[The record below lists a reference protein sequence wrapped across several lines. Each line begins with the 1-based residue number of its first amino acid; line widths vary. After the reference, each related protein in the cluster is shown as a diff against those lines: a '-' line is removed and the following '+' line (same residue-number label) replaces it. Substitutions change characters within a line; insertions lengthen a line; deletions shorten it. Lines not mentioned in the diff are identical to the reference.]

1 MSFMTVR
8 SFINKRFTLAT
19 FITALVL
26 FILSLAGN
34 DAANDSTKVAEKFG
48 RRVSRRVALLD
59 KYVAQAMETPQ
70 SELIDLDNLPD
81 DMVIYRYVNDSL
93 QSWCNQF
100 SVLNDDVAK
109 RLVFQRLTNLRSR
122 IVSPLS
128 DVSDSLSYLNLGPKW
143 YLVKAVDGQH
153 NDKIIA
159 GLEIKNRLVDELGK
173 TDNGVNPKL
182 RLSSKFSLL
191 PINNSGGTAVLIDG
205 KPLFKIITES
215 CDQVTPFL
223 DNSILRWISLAFF
236 ALASILF
243 LATHRTVK
251 IYFVVMSMLCALFI
265 MSYTWGL
272 QISSHSSIFSPTI
285 YADSPIFSSLGA
297 LLLVNIFITAFNFC
311 TFLIRGRIMSFIRKD
326 SEHHK
331 RNVAIYGLMTLVA
344 AVVTF
349 MYTHFSLKSLLM
361 NSNINLEL
369 YRWTGGARYSFLVYL
384 SYTGL
389 LMCIL
394 LQIQTLRPAMKEF
407 FGLRYDI
414 FDTRALAVSAL
425 LFALYFTVTSS
436 VLGFNKEQDRVQLW
450 ANRLAVDRD
459 LGVEIQLR
467 SVEDEIANDQ
477 VIRMLSSVDNT
488 IGVIQNRLA
497 ESYLGRIKQNYDLK
511 VNVIRD
517 NDREGIIFFNHIL
530 RDATPIAN
538 GSRFLFLNDENGNN
552 CYMGAF
558 LFWVENSGVIRLLV
572 TLDSVANREDRGYDT
587 ILSKFSPMGDVN
599 IPHYYSYAKYIN
611 DHLIS
616 YKGNFPYP
624 TSFVNDQGPLRSNKI
639 YINRKR
645 GYVHFSTKVGDGE
658 MITLSR
664 QKRSPM
670 SFFTAFSYLF
680 LALTFI
686 LMMFSRAGHRNRAF
700 KSNYFRRRIN
710 SILFGSAILI
720 LVSMM
725 SISVIFVYK
734 RNEANMQN
742 LMSTRIST
750 VQALLNARTRNMQD
764 WQEMLNQDFASAIE
778 TISNTTKSDMTFY
791 TPAGL
796 VFRSTSPEV
805 FEKMILGCRIDQDAF
820 YNITYLH
827 QRYYIHAEKA
837 VNVGYWSLYA
847 PIVNESGKLLAILS
861 VPYTEK
867 SYDFRRETIFHA
879 SMILNI
885 FLLLLIGSLLFSTR
899 EVNQLFAPLVE
910 MGKKMN
916 VADVHNLEYI
926 EYNRQDEITSLVEA
940 YNRMVKVLSDS
951 TTKLAQAERDKAW
964 SQMARQVAHEIKNPL
979 TPIKL
984 EIQRLIRL
992 KQKNNPAWEE
1002 KFDKVAGVILEHIDI
1017 LTETA
1022 NEFSTFAK
1030 LYSEEPVLIDLDRTL
1045 KDQILI
1051 FDNKENVS
1059 IQYFGLENAF
1069 VMAPKPQLIRV
1080 FVNLITNAIQ
1090 AVEIQQNEVAERG
1103 EVPSVGRVS
1112 ICLRHSTKDGYYDVV
1127 VDDDGPGVRDEN
1139 LDKLFTPNFTT
1150 KSAGTGLGLAICR
1163 NIIEKCDG
1171 SIRYSRSYALGG
1183 ACFTVTLPKT
1193 TLRA

>member
-1 MSFMTVR
+1 MIMTVR
-8 SFINKRFTLAT
+8 YFFNKRFTLAT

-26 FILSLAGN
+26 FILSLAW
-34 DAANDSTKVAEKFG
+34 NDSSNDSQRVAEKFG
-48 RRVSRRVALLD
+48 RRVSRRIELLD
-59 KYVAQAMETPQ
+59 RYVAQAMATPE
-70 SELIDLDNLPD
+70 SELIDLDKLPD

-100 SVLNDDVAK
+100 SVLNDDVSK
-109 RLVFQRLTNLRSR
+109 KLVFQRLTNLRNR

-128 DVSDSLSYLNLGPKW
+128 DVTDSLSYLNLGPKW
-143 YLVKAVDGQH
+143 YLVKAVEGKS

-182 RLSSKFSLL
+182 KLSSKFSLL
-191 PINNSGGTAVLIDG
+191 PINNSGGTDVLIDG

-215 CDQVTPFL
+215 CDQITPFL
-223 DNSILRWISLAFF
+223 DNSILRWISIALF

-243 LATHRTVK
+243 LATHRTAKV
-251 IYFVVMSMLCALFI
+251 YLVVMSMLSALFV
-265 MSYTWGL
+265 MSYTWGI
-272 QISSHSSIFSPTI
+272 QISGNSPLFSPTI
-285 YADSPIFSSLGA
+285 YADGPIFSSLGA
-297 LLLVNIFITAFNFC
+297 LLMVNLFITAFNFC

-326 SEHHK
+326 ADHHK
-331 RNVAIYGLMTLVA
+331 RNIAIYGILTLIA
-344 AVVTF
+344 AIFTF
-349 MYTHFSLKSLLM
+349 FYTHLSLHSLLM

-369 YRWTGGARYSFLVYL
+369 YRWTGSFQYSIMVYL

-414 FDTRALAVSAL
+414 FDFKALAISAF

-436 VLGFNKEQDRVQLW
+436 VLGFSKEQDRVQLW

-459 LGVEIQLR
+459 MGVEIQLR

-477 VIRMLSSVDNT
+477 VIRMLAPIENT
-488 IGVIQNRLA
+488 ASMIRNRLS

-511 VNVIRD
+511 VNVILD
-517 NDREGIIFFNHIL
+517 SDMAGIRHFNGIL
-530 RDATPIAN
+530 KDATPIAD
-538 GSRFLFLNDENGNN
+538 GSRFMFLNDDNGNN
-552 CYMGAF
+552 CYVGAF
-558 LFWVENSGVIRLLV
+558 LFWVENKGIIRLLV
-572 TLDSVANREDRGYDT
+572 TLDSIANREDRGYDS
-587 ILSKFSPMGDVN
+587 ILSRFSPMGDVN
-599 IPHYYSYAKYIN
+599 IPHYYSYAKYN
-611 DHLIS
+611 RDHLVS

-624 TSFVNDQGPLRSNKI
+624 TRFVNDQGPLRSNHI
-639 YINRKR
+639 YIRRNR
-645 GYVHFSTKVGDGE
+645 GYVHFSTSVGNEE

-664 QKRSPM
+664 QQRSPM

-686 LMMFSRAGHRNRAF
+686 LMLFSRASHRNRAF

-710 SILFGSAILI
+710 SILFGSSILI

-742 LMSTRIST
+742 LMSTKIST
-750 VQALLNARTRNMQD
+750 VQALLNARTRNMQE
-764 WQEMLNQDFASAIE
+764 WQEMQSQDFASAVESIG
-778 TISNTTKSDMTFY
+778 NTTKSDMTFY
-791 TPAGL
+791 TPSGL
-796 VFRSTSPEV
+796 VFQSTSPEV

-820 YNITYLH
+820 YNITYLN
-827 QRYYIHAEKA
+827 QRYYIHAEEA

-847 PIVNESGKLLAILS
+847 PIVNESGKLLAILNI
-861 VPYTEK
+861 PYTEK
-867 SYDFRRETIFHA
+867 SYDFRRETFFHA
-879 SMILNI
+879 LMILNI
-885 FLLLLIGSLLFSTR
+885 FLLLLIASLLFSTK
-899 EVNQLFAPLVE
+899 EVNLMFAPLVE

-926 EYNRQDEITSLVEA
+926 KYDRQDEITSLVEA
-940 YNRMVKVLSDS
+940 YNRMVKDLSDS
-951 TTKLAQAERDKAW
+951 TMKLAQAERDKAW

-992 KQKNNPAWEE
+992 KQKNNPTWEE

-1030 LYSEEPVLIDLDRTL
+1030 LYSEEPVLIDLDRML
-1045 KDQILI
+1045 KDQLLI
-1051 FDNKENVS
+1051 FDNRENLV
-1059 IQYFGLENAF
+1059 IRYYGLENSF
-1069 VMAPKPQLIRV
+1069 IMAPKPQLIRV
-1080 FVNLITNAIQ
+1080 FVNLVTNAIQ
-1090 AVEIQQNEVAERG
+1090 AVEIQQKEALDRG
-1103 EVPSVGRVS
+1103 EEPVEGKVV
-1112 ICLRHSTKDGYYDVV
+1112 ICLRHSTKEGYYDVV
-1127 VDDDGPGVRDEN
+1127 IDDNGPGVSEEN
-1139 LDKLFTPNFTT
+1139 LGKLFTPNFTT

-1163 NIIEKCDG
+1163 NIIEKCEG
-1171 SIRYSRSYALGG
+1171 FIRYSRSYALGG

-1193 TLRA
+1193 DCKA